1 MAKNVF
7 TDKYDLVSYL
17 FSRLNNPTNL
27 KIQKAMYL
35 LWAFYV
41 GTYGSLEKDADN
53 SDCYPDYLFEPAFE
67 AWRYGPVD
75 SEVYASIKSEK
86 DFDIDG
92 SVDKFL
98 KKSVTKDIKNDKQKF
113 NNIVSFLN
121 NLVNQIDK
129 MDDFALVARTH
140 EDSSWTN
147 VYHEG
152 VLHTKMSAA
161 AIKNEYE
168 HKLNVR

>member
-1 MAKNVF
+1 MSEYVF
-7 TDKYDLVSYL
+7 TNKYDLVSYL
-17 FSRLNNPTNL
+17 YSKLDNPTNL

-41 GTYGSLEKDADN
+41 GTYGSLEEDADN
-53 SDCYPDYLFEPAFE
+53 SDSYPDYLFEAAFE

-75 SEVYASIKSEK
+75 SEIYASIKGK
-86 DFDIDG
+86 KKFNIDS
-92 SVDKFL
+92 SVDKLL
-98 KKSVTKDIKNDKQKF
+98 KESVAEDIKNDKQKF

-129 MDDFALVARTH
+129 TDDFALVARTH
-140 EDSSWTN
+140 EDSSWAD
-147 VYHEG
+147 VYREG
-152 VLHTKMSAA
+152 IIHIKMTAT
-161 AIKNEYE
+161 AIKKEYA

>member
-1 MAKNVF
+1 MSKNVF
-7 TDKYDLVSYL
+7 TNKYNLVSYL
-17 FSRLNNPTNL
+17 YSKLDNPTNL

-41 GTYGSLEKDADN
+41 GTYGSLEEDADN
-53 SDCYPDYLFEPAFE
+53 ADSYPDYLFEPAFE

-75 SEVYASIKSEK
+75 SEIYASIKRKEI
-86 DFDIDG
+86 FNIDG
-92 SVDKFL
+92 QSDKYL
-98 KKSVTKDIKNDKQKF
+98 EESVTEDIKNDNQKL

-152 VLHTKMSAA
+152 VPHIQMSAT
-161 AIKNEYE
+161 AIKKEYA